1 MARPEERPRTTTR
14 RKARKRDFHPRT
26 NYTSATYLYVCAAF
40 SSHDV
45 GSPVDPRNDT
55 KSYLRVGIWR
65 PAHDAAGNA
74 AHSPHP
80 YTRSGWFMQPSARD
94 PTHLGDDSSSYAIVT
109 TRNEPCPTVVP
120 APIYALARA
129 PKHPETT
136 VQRASLTTLP
146 GPGHPPWDDD
156 VCRSQRP
163 SRGHGEVVAAERYS
177 FLLID
182 RRTRSLTTGMLH
194 DQGHRGRG
202 RRRLPAR
209 HTGPAG
215 PSDHHQEE
223 RQQDR
228 SRSSTRSPRCR

>member
-1 MARPEERPRTTTR
+1 MTR
-14 RKARKRDFHPRT
+14 RKGPKAGLPPANKLHIRYQFVRLCRFFIPR
-26 NYTSATYLYVCAAF
+26 C
-40 SSHDV
+40 
-45 GSPVDPRNDT
+45 GIPCRPRNDT

-136 VQRASLTTLP
+136 VQRTSLTTLP
-146 GPGHPPWDDD
+146 GPGHPPWDGD

-182 RRTRSLTTGMLH
+182 RRTRSRTTGMLH